1 MKIAIDGLNIRK
13 GGGQTVLVRLAE
25 AFARNGIDVLVFSAT
40 DSLIDDVTKS
50 GSPHIA
56 VLKVQ
61 ASLSAAG
68 SLLYRYRNWDRECIR
83 HNCDSV
89 LSFNYWTPSRLP
101 QATYHINVI
110 PYLPLTERIKAVGKL
125 RAIIQRNFA
134 LQALK
139 KSDINLFESHH
150 VLELAQSVTPDIR
163 KADVAYIGVDFPSDI
178 TQPPAKQPYFVAV
191 TSPSPH
197 KHNEHLFALH
207 RALNAGR
214 DPARR
219 IGLKLIGVTL
229 ADLNQVPASAQEM
242 DYASSQSD
250 VEFLGYIDRAKLY
263 TELAGALALVS
274 FSELESFYMVAL
286 EAMAARCPTVTTDI
300 SSVRESVGTAGLTS
314 APGDIEGFAA
324 HINSLENTTLRDAII
339 ERGIAH
345 SAAFEAKDCAN
356 NIVEKIKIAME
367 Q

>member
-40 DSLIDDVTKS
+40 DNLIEDVTKTGNS
-50 GSPHIA
+50 HIS

-61 ASLSAAG
+61 ANMSAAG
-68 SLLYRYRNWDRECIR
+68 SLIYRYRHWDKECAK
-83 HNCDSV
+83 HGCDAV

-110 PYLPLTERIKAVGKL
+110 PYLPLGERIKAVGKI
-125 RAIIQRNFA
+125 RAFIQRNFA
-134 LQALK
+134 VKALK
-139 KSDINLFESHH
+139 NSKVNLFESRH
-150 VLELAQSVTPDIR
+150 VLELAQSVTPRIR
-163 KADVAYIGVDFPSDI
+163 NADVAYIGVDFPSAI
-178 TQPPAKQPYFVAV
+178 EAPTAGLPYLVAV

-207 RALNAGR
+207 RQLNAGR
-214 DPARR
+214 DPSNH
-219 IGLKLIGVTL
+219 IGLKLIGITL
-229 ADLNQVPASAQEM
+229 EDLKNNAASAQEM
-242 DYASSQSD
+242 TYASEQSTIQ
-250 VEFLGYIDRAKLY
+250 FLGYIDRASLY
-263 TELAGALALVS
+263 KELAGALALVS

-300 SSVRESVGTAGLTS
+300 SSVKESVGTAGLTS
-314 APGDIEGFAA
+314 AAGDIDGFAR
-324 HINSLENTTLRDAII
+324 HIVSLEDSAFRNEIVK
-339 ERGIAH
+339 RGLDH
-345 SAAFEAKDCAN
+345 SAAFDANRCADDIVAKIRKALD
-356 NIVEKIKIAME
+356 